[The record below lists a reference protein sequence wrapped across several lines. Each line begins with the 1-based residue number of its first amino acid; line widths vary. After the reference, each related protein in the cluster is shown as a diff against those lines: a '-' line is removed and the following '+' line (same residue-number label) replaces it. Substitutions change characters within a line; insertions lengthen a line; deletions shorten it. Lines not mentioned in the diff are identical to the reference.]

1 MWVVLDLSRHPPPA
15 GGAERS
21 SHVSHHLGPGPLGE
35 VAFLSLGDF
44 SFFGPGGVGPPQ
56 VSGLPGPPFFPVTV
70 IVQSVTSPE
79 VLRMG

>member
-1 MWVVLDLSRHPPPA
+1 MWVVLDLSRHHPQVA
-15 GGAERS
+15 LNGYG
-21 SHVSHHLGPGPLGE
+21 SHHLGPGPLGE
-35 VAFLSLGDF
+35 VAFLSFGDF